1 MTLSSR
7 PSRLAPALLCLCL
20 FATAGCQSPAEISA
34 QETAALR
41 TTLASAVPPA
51 FVGAAGSDKQLWEQT
66 RTFYQLRQNRPAW
79 IVAGKPLPAVQALTA
94 VLAASA
100 DEGLNPQEYGVEA
113 IAAEVLGLNGTDDA
127 TAATELELRL
137 THTLLRYGSHLAL
150 GHPVAKDIDPNWT
163 VTPRQIDLAGI
174 VQQAVADDALASLAE
189 KLAPPHPEYARLKAM
204 LQRYRGIAAA
214 GKLQVLPTDLKLKAG
229 EPSPQLAALRNN
241 LLVLGDLQE
250 TTRGDDNVFDEDL
263 SRAADKFQDRN
274 AAQPE
279 QAPDAG
285 KVAVIDTYDENLGQA
300 VRRFEARHGLD
311 PDGIPDP
318 AMIAAMNVP
327 AQERVRQLELNLE
340 RWRWMPADF
349 GSPHILVNIA
359 GYRLQ
364 VRDSQDEVTL
374 KMRVIVGKKSNRTPV
389 FSDTV
394 TEVVFSPYW
403 NIPQSIQVKE
413 MLPSILKD
421 SGYLAK
427 KDIEVVRYVDGKAKV
442 VDASKIDWT
451 NAADAKDFQL
461 RQKPGGK
468 NALGFVKFLFPNRHN
483 VYLHD
488 TPNGNLFDKLTRDLS
503 HGCVRLEEPVSLAAY
518 VLRDQPEWTAERIK
532 AAMHAGKEERV
543 ALKNPIPIHLVYLT
557 AQVDKDGLA
566 QFFDDVYGYDLR
578 QQALLTPS
586 SDAPRDATNPD
597 QAGGS

>member
-1 MTLSSR
+1 MTLPSW

-20 FATAGCQSPAEISA
+20 FATAGCQRSAEISA
-34 QETAALR
+34 QEATALR
-41 TTLASAVPPA
+41 TTLASAARPA
-51 FVGAAGSDKQLWEQT
+51 FVGTAESDQKLWEQT
-66 RTFYQLRQNRPAW
+66 RTFYELRQNRPAW
-79 IVAGKPLPAVQALTA
+79 IVGGEPAPAVQTLMT

-100 DEGLNPQEYGVEA
+100 DEGLNPQEYGIEA
-113 IAAEVLGLNGTDDA
+113 IRGQLTALDGAKDA
-127 TAATELELRL
+127 TVATELELRL

-150 GHPVAKDIDPNWT
+150 GHPIAKEIDQNWS
-163 VTPRQIDLAGI
+163 VTPREIDLAGI

-214 GKLQVLPTDLKLKAG
+214 GTLQALPTDLKLKAG
-229 EPSPQLAALRNN
+229 ETSPQLAALRNN

-263 SRAADKFQDRN
+263 SRAEDKFQDRN

-285 KVAVIDTYDENLGQA
+285 KIAVIDTYDENLGQA

-311 PDGIPDP
+311 PDGVPDP

-349 GSPHILVNIA
+349 GSPYILVNIA
-359 GYRLQ
+359 SYRLQ
-364 VRDSQDEVTL
+364 VRDAQDAVAL
-374 KMRVIVGKKSNRTPV
+374 KMRVIVGKDSNRTPI
-389 FSDTV
+389 FSDTM
-394 TEVVFSPYW
+394 TKVVFSPYW
-403 NIPQSIQVKE
+403 NIPESIEVKE
-413 MLPSILKD
+413 MLPSIVKD
-421 SGYLAK
+421 SRYLEK

-442 VDASKIDWT
+442 VNPSKIDWA
-451 NAADAKDFQL
+451 NAADAADFQL

-488 TPNGNLFDKLTRDLS
+488 TPNDNLFDQLTRDLS
-503 HGCVRLEEPVSLAAY
+503 HGCVRLEEPVGLAAY
-518 VLRDQPEWTAERIK
+518 VLRDQPEWTAERIQ
-532 AAMHAGKEERV
+532 AAMHAGKEEHV
-543 ALKNPIPIHLVYLT
+543 VLKNPVPVHLVYLT

-566 QFFDDVYGYDLR
+566 QFFEDVYGYDLK
-578 QQALLTPS
+578 QHALLTPS
-586 SDAPRDATNPD
+586 SHAP
-597 QAGGS
+597 